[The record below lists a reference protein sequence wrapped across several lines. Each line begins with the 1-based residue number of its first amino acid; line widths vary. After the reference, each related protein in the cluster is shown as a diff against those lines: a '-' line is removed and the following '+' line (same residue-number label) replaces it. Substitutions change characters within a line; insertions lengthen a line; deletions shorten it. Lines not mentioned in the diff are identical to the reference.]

1 MSILKEAP
9 VILEPRWQKQDFKVT
24 FREKGD

>member
-1 MSILKEAP
+1 MGMLMEAP
-9 VILEPRWQKQDFKVT
+9 VILEPRWQKQDFKVA